1 MTARES
7 STSQEVTATAA
18 EACKSALGMM
28 RDVGFEILQP
38 VEVVVDPKLPFM
50 GYTIPQGDN
59 FRIVVSGMAVN
70 SGMLEGLLV
79 HEMSHIYRMQTRHP
93 SHNGRIIG
101 TVLSKL
107 SIQPPSGDF
116 EEQILHNLV
125 NHIQD
130 LYADDIALQVFRTGR
145 VLPMEQLSGF
155 FQGWVKDE
163 PVESGDPRR
172 DHWVNSSIM
181 VNNARAIGQ
190 MARHGIEDIEDH
202 ASKSN
207 ARFLSRV
214 SPSIGKH
221 FDYFQNLMANL
232 SPNITEEEYQAL
244 LSEYLNRS
252 LQIAERS

>member
-1 MTARES
+1 M
-7 STSQEVTATAA
+7 
-18 EACKSALGMM
+18 GMM
-28 RDVGFEILQP
+28 RDVGFEITEP
-38 VEVVVDPKLPFM
+38 VEVAVDPNLPFM
-50 GYTIPQGDN
+50 GYTIPQGDG
-59 FRIVVSGMAVN
+59 FRIVVSGTAVD

-79 HEMSHIYRMQTRHP
+79 HEMSHIYRMQTSHP
-93 SHNGRIIG
+93 SHNGLIIG
-101 TVLSKL
+101 TVLTQL
-107 SIQPPSGDF
+107 DIQSPSG
-116 EEQILHNLV
+116 EYQKQILHNLV

-130 LYADDIALQVFRTGR
+130 LYADDLALQVFRRGR
-145 VLPMEQLSGF
+145 VLPMEQLSRF

-214 SPSIGKH
+214 SPSISKH
-221 FDYFQNLMANL
+221 FGYFRNLMVDL
-232 SPNITEEEYQAL
+232 SPNITEEGYQAL
-244 LSEYLNRS
+244 LSEYLNRF
-252 LQIAERS
+252 LRIAEKS